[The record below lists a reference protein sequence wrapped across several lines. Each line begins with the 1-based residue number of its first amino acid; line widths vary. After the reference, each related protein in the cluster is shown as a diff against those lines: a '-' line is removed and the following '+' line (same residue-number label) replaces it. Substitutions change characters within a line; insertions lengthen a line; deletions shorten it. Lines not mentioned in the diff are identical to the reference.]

1 MNNISAYNTVCKNK
15 KVSELFLGT
24 IEVKWKFLKVNYV
37 ATCTEAVPLT
47 FLEKMICGIIDI
59 DGKTDV
65 SNLAKIMGLNV
76 EDDVQNLKFQDKA
89 ETEILYETLRT
100 LKQFGVISAP
110 DDSFSCVEMT
120 DLGKEYF
127 SQGRKFKQGEQKGFT
142 MYFDLTAG
150 DHNKAKT
157 LFHKISVDGYLEQE
171 PENNVQ
177 YSDENYVKL
186 YAESQI
192 PQYYSRETGNSF
204 TDMSVKSKECLFK
217 QVILGVIID
226 TFTGNYR
233 FEVVDDGGINAD
245 YITEFVNMEN
255 NIEQYINLYS
265 AKQVQATESE
275 SKSESQLDFEERIM
289 QVQRDAEYAL
299 FKKRPQDAVLLVEEY
314 SKSPLFM
321 EKENL
326 YNYVKVRMKYGTVNN
341 IYIHIP
347 SLTNEDE
354 TEIRT
359 IAKNESI
366 QIMLT
371 CGNLD
376 DFDTS
381 FGANV
386 LVLKGDYSSSPIL
399 IVDNCSYR
407 CDNLIF
413 TTGNSNYYVDFL
425 HRQDDETSESIDKIR
440 EVFAKRYIPY
450 ELDQFEKVLKDEIQQ
465 NDVERI
471 RELNNTEELITF
483 EDSYFVSTGNIERL
497 TTLRSSRDNLLLEL
511 VQNYSGSLMEELEN
525 IRINTVLEEIMT
537 LDDMEKTKAVFSSFK
552 EKLIPEQSKD
562 DNEKYG
568 RNGYVIALWN
578 VIDSY
583 EDQLDKR
590 EKFLRQ
596 ELLPKNYVIDT
607 NVFVLCPQIM
617 DYISKED
624 RIILSGKVLDELD
637 KLKGTTSGKDKRNVR
652 TAIREINHKINM
664 KTDNVRFEFADT
676 KLLPEDFEKSNADNM
691 ILSVALKF
699 REKNPFVI
707 SNDINFQNRA
717 ASLGIPFKSL
727 EDIVPAEVFDTIKQ
741 NLSNQCTLMETNEEG
756 TNIVSGDSTTNMP
769 QELLNIISAAYIK
782 CKENAKDVLVANLVL
797 EIKKANPSFDTNA
810 YGYSRFKLLCE
821 AYPSVIKLYENDST
835 ALCIKL
841 ISKESKTS
849 VLKSTRE
856 SNDNVGKRK
865 VDTPNLRSKDWKAK
879 DRLDPAKQIILN
891 ELVSKMIS
899 EEDPSAP
906 IQDGDI
912 RNEFVKITKV
922 PIKLNL
928 VRQAREDQG
937 IPSTKERKDNYNNKN
952 K

>member
-24 IEVKWKFLKVNYV
+24 IEVNWEFLKVNYV

-65 SNLAKIMGLNV
+65 NNLAKIMGLNV

-110 DDSFSCVEMT
+110 DDTFSCIEMT
-120 DLGKEYF
+120 DLGKEYY

-171 PENNVQ
+171 PDNNVQ

-204 TDMSVKSKECLFK
+204 TDLSVKSKECLFK
-217 QVILGVIID
+217 QIILAVVID
-226 TFTGNYR
+226 TFTGKYR

-255 NIEQYINLYS
+255 NIGQYISLYS
-265 AKQVQATESE
+265 AKQVQATE

-289 QVQRDAEYAL
+289 QVQRDAEYAI
-299 FKKRPQDAVLLVEEY
+299 FQKKPQDAVSLVEEY

-354 TEIRT
+354 KEIRS
-359 IAKNESI
+359 IVKNERI
-366 QIMLT
+366 QVMLT

-386 LVLKGDYSSSPIL
+386 LVLKGNYSSSPIL
-399 IVDNCSYR
+399 IVDNCSFR
-407 CDNLIF
+407 CENLIF
-413 TTGNSNYYVDFL
+413 SSGNSNYYVDFL
-425 HRQDDETSESIDKIR
+425 HRQDDESSEPIERIR
-440 EVFAKRYIPY
+440 DVFAKRYIPY
-450 ELDQFEKVLKDEIQQ
+450 ELDQFEKVVKDEVQQ
-465 NDVERI
+465 NIVERI
-471 RELNNTEELITF
+471 RELNNTEDLITF
-483 EDSYFVSTGNIERL
+483 EESYFVSTGNIERL
-497 TTLRSSRDNLLLEL
+497 TTLRSTRDNLLLEL
-511 VQNYSGSLMEELEN
+511 VQKYSGSLMEELES
-525 IRINTVLEEIMT
+525 IRINTVLEDIIT
-537 LDDMEKTKAVFSSFK
+537 LDDMEKAKAVFTSFK

-583 EDQLDKR
+583 EIQLENR

-596 ELLPKNYVIDT
+596 ELLPKSYVIDT
-607 NVFVLCPQIM
+607 NIFVIFPKIM
-617 DYISKED
+617 DYISRDD

-637 KLKGTTSGKDKRNVR
+637 KLKGTTSGNDKKNVR
-652 TAIREINHKINM
+652 EAIREINYMHNM
-664 KTDNVRFEFADT
+664 KRENVYFEFADT
-676 KLLPEDFEKSNADNM
+676 KLLPEDFEKNNADNM

-699 REKNPFVI
+699 RGRNPFVI

-717 ASLGIPFKSL
+717 VSLGIPYK
-727 EDIVPAEVFDTIKQ
+727 EIKDIVPAEVYEAIKTELAKRKSE
-741 NLSNQCTLMETNEEG
+741 NETEINKTTG
-756 TNIVSGDSTTNMP
+756 VKSDYSITDKRGSSSSVYKSKRDS
-769 QELLNIISAAYIK
+769 
-782 CKENAKDVLVANLVL
+782 
-797 EIKKANPSFDTNA
+797 
-810 YGYSRFKLLCE
+810 
-821 AYPSVIKLYENDST
+821 YENNRRKTD
-835 ALCIKL
+835 
-841 ISKESKTS
+841 ESQ
-849 VLKSTRE
+849 
-856 SNDNVGKRK
+856 GY
-865 VDTPNLRSKDWKAK
+865 RSKDTKAR
-879 DRLDPAKQIILN
+879 DRLAPAKQIILN

-899 EEDPSAP
+899 EEDPAAP

-912 RNEFVKITKV
+912 RNEFIRITKV

-937 IPSTKERKDNYNNKN
+937 IPSTKERKENYYNKN